1 MNTTKSATT
10 LAEILEPVAGWVERG
25 NRRLADVA
33 RRESGT
39 PLGSILEFAIEAN
52 GKRVRPALV
61 FLSSGLFGEIGDD
74 AVDLAAAAE
83 CLHSATLIHDD
94 IVDGSDSRRGRKSVH
109 LNWSEGAAVLAGDYL
124 FAAAADL
131 VARLGRPRIVSL
143 FAETIM
149 RMSRSEFDAPSIES
163 DPDRMMGAYVA
174 KIEAKT
180 ASLFG
185 LCCEA
190 AAELAGRPP
199 EDQKALREY
208 GLNLGN
214 AFQVAD
220 DILDVTGDAGVTGKP
235 VGSDLQQGL
244 LTSPTIHFL
253 RSNIGRESSVARF
266 FENGAPDGAV
276 LDLALAELDESGAV
290 LSAQADADRFGR
302 YARQRLANLPDGAC
316 ARALEGLTHYV
327 ASRAS

>member
-1 MNTTKSATT
+1 MKTTPAAPP
-10 LAEILEPVAGWVERG
+10 LIEILEPVAAWIERG
-25 NRRLADVA
+25 NRRLQEVA
-33 RRESGT
+33 QLEAGT
-39 PLGSILEFAIEAN
+39 ALGSILEFAIDAS

-61 FLSSGLFGEIGDD
+61 FLTSGLFGEIDEG
-74 AVDLAAAAE
+74 AIDLAAAAE
-83 CLHSATLIHDD
+83 CLHTATLIHDD
-94 IVDGSDSRRGRKSVH
+94 IVDEADSRRGRDAIHV
-109 LNWSEGAAVLAGDYL
+109 NWSEGAAVLTGDYL

-131 VARLGRPRIVSL
+131 VARLDRPRIVTL

-149 RMSRSEFDAPSIES
+149 RMSRSEFDVPGVDSSPE
-163 DPDRMMGAYVA
+163 RMMGAYVA

-190 AAELAGRPP
+190 AAVLADRPP
-199 EDQKALREY
+199 AEQLALREY

-214 AFQVAD
+214 SFQVAD
-220 DILDVTGDAGVTGKP
+220 DILDINGDAGVTGKP

-244 LTSPTIHFL
+244 LTSPSIHFL
-253 RSNIGRESSVARF
+253 QMRGAEPSAVARF
-266 FENGAPDGAV
+266 FENGAPDAAT
-276 LDLALAELDESGAV
+276 LETALVELDESGAV
-290 LSAQADADRFGR
+290 ECAHADADRFGR
-302 YARQRLANLPDGAC
+302 AARQRLATFADGSC